1 MKNILTLKELNA
13 FESSIK
19 SKIEQIIKAGEKYN
33 DLNGTAYSP
42 AYIYG
47 FQAVGYPGF
56 YLELEGEEFWK
67 EFLGNCVYPHCWD
80 TSYGERDFTIDI
92 LKKSVGFDDMMNLM
106 EFHQDKEGFDSMRIK
121 SFIKHFGGED

>member
-1 MKNILTLKELNA
+1 MKKLTNKELNTL
-13 FESSIK
+13 ESSIK
-19 SKIEQIIKAGEKYN
+19 NNIEQIVKVGDEYN
-33 DLNGTAYSP
+33 RLNGTAYSY
-42 AYIYG
+42 AYIHG
-47 FQAVGYPGF
+47 FQAVGNPGF

-80 TSYGERDFTIDI
+80 TRYGERDFTIDI
-92 LKKSVGFDDMMNLM
+92 LKKSVGFDNMMNLM